1 MDKDLKSMVEE
12 EQRHIYGK
20 FFLFQEREFC
30 ICYTHFLHKDTNE
43 RTDTHPVL
51 SPPEALNMGA
61 FQKSGQPQICNETQE
76 QRGIQQQ
83 SQAQPAYTPNSHF
96 HIREMKQ

>member
-1 MDKDLKSMVEE
+1 MVEE
-12 EQRHIYGK
+12 EEHRNIYSK

-43 RTDTHPVL
+43 CTDTHPVL

-61 FQKSGQPQICNETQE
+61 FQ
-76 QRGIQQQ
+76 
-83 SQAQPAYTPNSHF
+83 
-96 HIREMKQ
+96 